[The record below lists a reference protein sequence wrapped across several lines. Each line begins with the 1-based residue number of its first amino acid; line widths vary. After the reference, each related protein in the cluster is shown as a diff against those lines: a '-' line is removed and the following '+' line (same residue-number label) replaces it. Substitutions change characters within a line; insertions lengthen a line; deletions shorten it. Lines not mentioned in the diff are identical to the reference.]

1 MNAFFNYIP
10 IVIAMCFH
18 SEFSELEKAQVKQ
31 VKLKRDMDIGKAEEN
46 PIPATG
52 QFNRIYY

>member
-1 MNAFFNYIP
+1 VHAFFNYIA
-10 IVIAMCFH
+10 IVLAMCFH